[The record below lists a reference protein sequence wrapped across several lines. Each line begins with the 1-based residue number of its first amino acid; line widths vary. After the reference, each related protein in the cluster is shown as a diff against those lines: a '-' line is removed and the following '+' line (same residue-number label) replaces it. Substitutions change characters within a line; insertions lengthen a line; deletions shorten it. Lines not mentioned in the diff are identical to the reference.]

1 MNEQKNGVRVMVRFA
16 FVLYSMALL
25 TATHWPGLTVE
36 GPIDRTDLVI
46 HAGVLFWWT
55 VLLYGSGLIASG
67 GCGCLKRRI
76 VWTAIA
82 GFVFAVFDE
91 LTQPMFSRTA
101 DWTDLAADSVGV
113 LAACGVIWWW
123 VSVKS
128 SKAGAQQNGE

>member
-1 MNEQKNGVRVMVRFA
+1 MNEEKNGVRVLVRVV
-16 FVLYSMALL
+16 FVLYTMALL

-55 VLLYGSGLIASG
+55 VLLYNAGLIAVG

-76 VWTAIA
+76 AWTAVT
-82 GFVFAVFDE
+82 GFAFAVFDE
-91 LTQPMFSRTA
+91 LTQPMFGRQA
-101 DWTDLAADSVGV
+101 DPTDLIADAVGV

-123 VSVKS
+123 VKI
-128 SKAGAQQNGE
+128 KRD